1 MLPNQTQMDGRSSGK
16 KLIRFD
22 FLLRLNF
29 SIDVMHVKYSY
40 FLCTWIY
47 SHTYVRTYLRTDFA
61 MQKSKCKQTRF
72 ISMKIGMFK
81 RAIRQS
87 HLRRSFQF
95 DSQAIRFSSEIL
107 LVLCWF
113 ICLFLLRYSLS
124 DSEHFTSSVFKQI
137 MQQQQ
142 KNERKKKN
150 VTVVEFNF
158 SIISLY
164 TCSDVAK

>member
-1 MLPNQTQMDGRSSGK
+1 MLNIHIFCARGYIH
-16 KLIRFD
+16 IR
-22 FLLRLNF
+22 
-29 SIDVMHVKYSY
+29 
-40 FLCTWIY
+40 
-47 SHTYVRTYLRTDFA
+47 TYVPTYLRIDFA

-113 ICLFLLRYSLS
+113 ICLFLLRYSLT
-124 DSEHFTSSVFKQI
+124 DSEHFTSSGFKQI

-142 KNERKKKN
+142 KNERKKNTKN